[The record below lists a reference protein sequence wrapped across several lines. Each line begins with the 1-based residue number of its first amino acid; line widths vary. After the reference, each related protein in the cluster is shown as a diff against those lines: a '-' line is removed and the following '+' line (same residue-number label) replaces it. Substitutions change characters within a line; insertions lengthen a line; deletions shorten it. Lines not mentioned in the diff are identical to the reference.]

1 MSHTLLRRINDTY
14 DSDIKRVM
22 DLNKD
27 VMDKVRMID
36 RMRLLM
42 RDAMKRGL
50 RWWRMDQ
57 SDLGDIIIC
66 GILDDSTHLSA
77 EMFVGMTSLKQSTD
91 DNEYC
96 IGFHFYGIDMV
107 GDIHITVMNDK
118 VYVIYSVIYEDKEY
132 STLWWMPYEIILEDK
147 GLS

>member
-50 RWWRMDQ
+50 KWWCMDQ
-57 SDLGDIIIC
+57 SDLADIIIC

-77 EMFVGMTSLKQSTD
+77 EIFADMVSIRQFTD

-96 IGFHFYGIDMV
+96 IGFHCYGDNMV
-107 GDIHITVMNDK
+107 GDILVTIMNDNL
-118 VYVIYSVIYEDKEY
+118 YVIYSIIYKDNEY
-132 STLWWMPYEIILEDK
+132 STLWSVPYDVILEDK
-147 GLS
+147 GLN

>member
-36 RMRLLM
+36 HMRLLM

-57 SDLGDIIIC
+57 SDLADIIIC

-77 EMFVGMTSLKQSTD
+77 EMFTDMTSLKQSTD
-91 DNEYC
+91 DNEYY

-107 GDIHITVMNDK
+107 GDVHITVMNDK
-118 VYVIYSVIYEDKEY
+118 VYVIYNVIYEDKEY